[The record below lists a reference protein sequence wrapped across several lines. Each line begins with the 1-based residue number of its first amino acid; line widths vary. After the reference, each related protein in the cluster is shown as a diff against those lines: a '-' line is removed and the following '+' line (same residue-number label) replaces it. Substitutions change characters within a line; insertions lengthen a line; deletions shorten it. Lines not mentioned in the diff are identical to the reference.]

1 VHKPQLKVVA
11 HRNSQLRTVNEKV
24 AGLAAVKPHGD
35 AYAAFSLAAH
45 LAGEAMQ
52 AAMELKE
59 MPGADPTS
67 FQSALDFWHRVQDCN
82 RVAAL
87 SCAGGSPTLAEALVT
102 FRFLQNI
109 AK

>member
-1 VHKPQLKVVA
+1 VHKPQLKVVP

-24 AGLAAVKPHGD
+24 ACLGAVKPYGD
-35 AYAAFSLAAH
+35 AYTAFSLAAH

-59 MPGADPTS
+59 MPGTDATS
-67 FQSALDFWHRVQDCN
+67 FQSALDFWKRVQECN
-82 RVAAL
+82 RIAAL
-87 SCAGGSPTLAEALVT
+87 SCAGGSQTLAEALVT
-102 FRFLQNI
+102 FHFLQDI

>member
-1 VHKPQLKVVA
+1 MHKPELKIVS
-11 HRNSQLRTVNEKV
+11 HRNSQLRSVNEKV
-24 AGLAAVKPHGD
+24 ACLAAVKPYGD

-45 LAGEAMQ
+45 LASEAIH
-52 AAMELKE
+52 AVMELKE

-67 FQSALDFWHRVQDCN
+67 FQSSLEFWHRVQDCN

-87 SCAGGSPTLAEALVT
+87 SCAGGSQTLAEALVT
-102 FRFLQNI
+102 FRLLQNI